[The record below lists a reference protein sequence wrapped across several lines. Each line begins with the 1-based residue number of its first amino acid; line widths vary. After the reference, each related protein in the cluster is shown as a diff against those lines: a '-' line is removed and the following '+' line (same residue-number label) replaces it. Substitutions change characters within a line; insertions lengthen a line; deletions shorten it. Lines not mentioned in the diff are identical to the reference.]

1 LAIRH
6 TRLILLLP
14 AFLPACIPAPSE
26 SSGNAQPRP
35 VAVAQPDPPARPG
48 PERRG
53 PEPDSA
59 PGGNEDNE
67 GTIPDKYVGSWT
79 GMSGKAEAKTT
90 ERTGTATVTKDFGHE
105 IKQFEFQVQPDGKIT
120 GSGQA
125 VYWFNVTCDAELIA
139 TRAALEAH
147 LEGGNPLID
156 FSIEGQMSPE
166 GRVRL
171 FSTPRSQPTLV
182 NVNKKSPMDVWNV
195 FGPNE
200 QAVKE
205 EDDTLFIDAVD
216 SFPQINLRLAY
227 RTTKNNCE
235 ELKKQIQFLQDEYLP
250 FIQALIDAYTD
261 MQNVPGDYR
270 EKWGTLT
277 GERDADWNHLQDK
290 VLEAVRKIYPQA
302 GVGAETTFD
311 AAGKPH
317 SKVYKSEEPYQF
329 VKDWRA
335 SHEAYHAK
343 HHGPAADDK
352 ARMEKSYKDYLVWKL
367 QNEVE
372 TYKNVNQAE
381 AKKKLEELKEEYRRR
396 NCGPLPEPA
405 PPDNRPNS

>member
-1 LAIRH
+1 LATRH

-14 AFLPACIPAPSE
+14 AFLPACVPSP
-26 SSGNAQPRP
+26 SDVSGNAQPRP
-35 VAVAQPDPPARPG
+35 VAVAQSDPPARPG
-48 PERRG
+48 PAR
-53 PEPDSA
+53 PDADSPDSA
-59 PGGNEDNE
+59 PGGNENN
-67 GTIPDKYVGSWT
+67 GAIPDKYVGSW
-79 GMSGKAEAKTT
+79 SGVSGRAEAKTT

-139 TRAALEAH
+139 TRTALEAH

-156 FSIEGQMSPE
+156 FTIEGQMSPD

-171 FSTPRSQPTLV
+171 SSTPRSRPTLV
-182 NVNKKSPMDVWNV
+182 NVDKKSPLDVWNV

-205 EDDTLFIDAVD
+205 MGDTLFIDAVE
-216 SFPQINLRLAY
+216 SFPQINMRLAY
-227 RTTKNNCE
+227 RTTKDNCE
-235 ELKKQIQFLQDEYLP
+235 ELKKQIQFLQDKYLP
-250 FIQALIDAYTD
+250 FIQACIDAYTD
-261 MQNVPGDYR
+261 MQNVPDDYR
-270 EKWGTLT
+270 EKWGTLP
-277 GERDADWNHLQDK
+277 GERDADWNHLQNR
-290 VLEAVRKIYPQA
+290 VLEAVKQRYPQA

-317 SKVYKSEEPYQF
+317 SKVFKSEEPYQF
-329 VKDWRA
+329 VKDWRG
-335 SHEAYHAK
+335 SHEAYHGK

-352 ARMEKSYKDYLVWKL
+352 ARMEKPYKDYLVWKL
-367 QNEVE
+367 QNEAE
-372 TYKNVNQAE
+372 TYKNVNQAK
-381 AKKKLEELKEEYRRR
+381 AKEKLETLKEEYKKK

-405 PPDNRPNS
+405 DSRPNS